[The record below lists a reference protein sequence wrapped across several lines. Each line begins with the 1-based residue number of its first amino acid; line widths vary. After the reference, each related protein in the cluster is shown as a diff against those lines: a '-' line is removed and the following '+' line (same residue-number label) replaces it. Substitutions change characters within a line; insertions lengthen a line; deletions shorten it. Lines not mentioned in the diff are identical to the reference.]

1 MPSNKFLKDVVEV
14 LTEENKN
21 YKEENKLLQE
31 MLVEIGLAD
40 QFKELLINPI
50 KLIDAVEELKEELEQ
65 YQMSHPCDL
74 NCENCGLTITED
86 DIEISLS
93 CGCLICE
100 SCQDEANLPDL
111 KKDIHFYKCF
121 VNTVDPKCK
130 MMNYMEKK
138 DVDEYTDDEELREYL
153 YEEFNLPD
161 QGEWT
166 RDGSSEEEDE

>member
-50 KLIDAVEELKEELEQ
+50 KLIDAVE
-65 YQMSHPCDL
+65 
-74 NCENCGLTITED
+74 
-86 DIEISLS
+86 
-93 CGCLICE
+93 
-100 SCQDEANLPDL
+100 DL